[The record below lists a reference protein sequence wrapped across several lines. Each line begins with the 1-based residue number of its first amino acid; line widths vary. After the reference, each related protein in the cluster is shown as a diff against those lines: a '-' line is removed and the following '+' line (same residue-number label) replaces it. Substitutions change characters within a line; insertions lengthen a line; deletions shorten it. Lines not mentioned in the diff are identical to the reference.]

1 MKIQWTEL
9 ARKQLEARVYCKNCG
24 KSNVVTGND
33 NAFFWAAF
41 RDRPVKIQNCDHCK
55 QLMRIK
61 IARDGIEHL
70 L

>member
-9 ARKQLEARVYCKNCG
+9 AKKQLEARVYCRACN
-24 KSNVVTGND
+24 KSHLVTANN

-41 RDRPVKIQNCDHCK
+41 KTRPVIVTACDHCK
-55 QLMRIK
+55 QPIRVK
-61 IARDGIEHL
+61 IAPDGLEHL